1 MSLEIGFPLCV
12 RTDRPDE
19 GRAEICNRKTTEIL
33 FPATCQKTDSH
44 VSQ

>member
-1 MSLEIGFPLCV
+1 MSLSNKMMSLEIGFPLCV

-33 FPATCQKTDSH
+33 YPCI
-44 VSQ
+44 